1 MTFVASLVAEKPQYS
16 PTPPILQIPPPSA
29 TNMKSRALAL
39 SAPRPKY
46 PEYARKR
53 HWVGVGWYVMNIDKE
68 TGIVT
73 SVEIM
78 QSTGHKILDQCV
90 LDALQQWRFQPET
103 VSKVKTPVTFAMPA
117 QKSAN

>member
-1 MTFVASLVAEKPQYS
+1 
-16 PTPPILQIPPPSA
+16 
-29 TNMKSRALAL
+29 MKSRALAL